1 MDSVIH
7 TIEQCVRKS
16 ASVSA
21 RSFRAPEFRTKQGDQ
36 FLLQVIT
43 DVADL
48 DATLLVNELLQYR
61 IKTHVFVDISR
72 RTVSCYTLL
81 ENRTKV
87 WVRTIASTL
96 FGIGLFLL
104 SLHGLVRLNRNQ

>member
-1 MDSVIH
+1 MERVIH
-7 TIEQCVRKS
+7 TIEHCVRKS

-21 RSFRAPEFRTKQGDQ
+21 RSFQAPEFRTKRGDQ

-48 DATLLVNELLQYR
+48 DATLLVNELLQRR
-61 IKTHVFVDISR
+61 IQTQVFVDISR

-87 WVRTIASTL
+87 WLRTGATTL
-96 FGIGLFLL
+96 IWIGVLL
-104 SLHGLVRLNRNQ
+104 LTCHGFVRLSGN